1 MAFSAVHAS
10 SLLNEHS
17 IRFGDETIQYLK
29 RFEFDH
35 HTMTQS
41 VIIERN
47 GEKIVFVKGSPE
59 AIGKLCVPSSLPG
72 DFADHARYAARNG
85 CVLVTRIY
93 VLEYFR
99 SHACYLFQRVYQL
112 AMGKATYTSNKDM
125 SEVQRSGEIV
135 VSTII
140 LSFLVMR
147 TG

>member
-59 AIGKLCVPSSLPG
+59 AISKLCVPSSLPS
-72 DFADHARYAARNG
+72 DFSDHARYAARNG
-85 CVLVTRIY
+85 CVLVSRINGPG
-93 VLEYFR
+93 VFSISRLSF
-99 SHACYLFQRVYQL
+99 LFQRVYQL
-112 AMGKATYTSNKDM
+112 AMGKAAYIGDKDI

-135 VSTII
+135 VSTVV
-140 LSFLVMR
+140 LSF
-147 TG
+147 